1 MNIWFSF
8 FLLTCGISIFLIMK
22 IRIMKR
28 ELKSICQILPEV
40 IDTDTNCLITLNT
53 KDKELKR
60 LATTLNE
67 NLKKLRKLEIEYRQ
81 GNQELKSSITNISHD
96 LRTPLTAIRGY
107 LDLLEDK
114 NLNRKQHKYLK
125 TMDQKVKELI
135 FLSEQLF
142 DFSKGMDTFQS
153 LEKKEVVLNDLLEDV
168 VASFY
173 GLFLKYHITPTIDIC
188 KVKVKRFLNE
198 GLVKRVFENI
208 ISNGIKYG
216 EDDFRIKL
224 DQEGVIEFSNR
235 TSILDKVSLE
245 KLFDRYY
252 TVENAEKA
260 NGIGLSIAKQFV
272 ELMNGEIK
280 AVYQDGFFI
289 IRINF

>member
-1 MNIWFSF
+1 
-8 FLLTCGISIFLIMK
+8 
-22 IRIMKR
+22 
-28 ELKSICQILPEV
+28 
-40 IDTDTNCLITLNT
+40 
-53 KDKELKR
+53 
-60 LATTLNE
+60 
-67 NLKKLRKLEIEYRQ
+67 
-81 GNQELKSSITNISHD
+81 
-96 LRTPLTAIRGY
+96 
-107 LDLLEDK
+107 
-114 NLNRKQHKYLK
+114 
-125 TMDQKVKELI
+125 
-135 FLSEQLF
+135 
-142 DFSKGMDTFQS
+142 MDTFQS